1 MAISAAAV
9 KELRDKTGIGMM
21 DCKEALAAANG
32 DMDKAIEVLRKK
44 GMAAAD
50 KRAGRA
56 VGEGFIGSYIH
67 SNGKIGVLV
76 EINCETDFVARNE
89 EFRALAK
96 DLAMRAA
103 ANPQTLAIRREEV
116 PAEVVGKEREIAGEQ
131 VKGKPAAIVDKIVDG
146 KMNKFYEERCL
157 LEQPF
162 VKDCDRKVEQI
173 VKEFAGKVGE
183 NIYVRRFARFA
194 VGEDV
199 KE

>member
-1 MAISAAAV
+1 MAISAASV

-21 DCKEALAAANG
+21 DCKEALTAAGG
-32 DMDKAIEVLRKK
+32 DMEKAIEVLRKK

-67 SNGKIGVLV
+67 SDGKIGVLI
-76 EINCETDFVARNE
+76 ELNCETDFVARNE

-96 DLAMRAA
+96 DLAMQVAA
-103 ANPQTLAIRREEV
+103 SPQTIAVRREEV
-116 PAEVVGKEREIAGEQ
+116 SADVVAKEREIAAEQ
-131 VKGKPAAIVDKIVDG
+131 VKGKPANIVDKIVDG

-162 VKDCDRKVEQI
+162 VKDSDRKIEQL

-194 VGEDV
+194 VGEEV
-199 KE
+199 K